1 MSGPEPEGSS
11 TNARLGPRADP
22 RDARARDARA
32 IELAGASAA
41 AHDHHAG
48 RAGAFADAHAA
59 ITAARAAGTTVTV
72 DTPLTRSTY
81 RSLGELP
88 VALVALG
95 VARWR
100 LRVVDAAAIA
110 VDARPRTIPRL
121 AMALPHALHAAARA
135 RGLGLPTVIVDAPSC
150 LLGPYVAHA
159 EHTAAR
165 AFAPACAPCALRP
178 GCPGVDA
185 AYLERFGAGELA
197 PR

>member
-1 MSGPEPEGSS
+1 M
-11 TNARLGPRADP
+11 
-22 RDARARDARA
+22 
-32 IELAGASAA
+32 IVELAGATAA

-48 RAGAFADAHAA
+48 RIGALADAHATIA
-59 ITAARAAGTTVTV
+59 EARAAGTAVTV

-100 LRVVDAAAIA
+100 LRVLASEPIAA
-110 VDARPRTIPRL
+110 DARPRTIPRL

-135 RGLGLPTVIVDAPSC
+135 RALGLPTVIVDAPTC
-150 LLGPYVAHA
+150 LLGPYAAHA
-159 EHTAAR
+159 ERTAPRTYA
-165 AFAPACAPCALRP
+165 APCTRCSLRAA
-178 GCPGVDA
+178 CPGIDA
-185 AYLERFGAGELA
+185 AYLDRFGAGELA